1 MCTIGGSSKVYSNFD
16 FLKEKFPVLAN
27 FGELAE
33 KYLYS
38 DSNSCLL
45 KLGMIGETIVNLIF
59 IYDRIDLPVDNTSA
73 NRIHTLYREGVVT
86 SDLADILHGLRKIRN
101 KAVHENYASVED
113 GKIFIQMAYSLT
125 EWFMQT
131 YGDWNYQNKTF
142 EMPDKNVR
150 LEIVDKEK
158 EQTEEEKLIAEASK
172 VAAMALSVKKEERKS
187 QAGKAMRQRVK
198 SEAETRY
205 LIDEQLRKVGWEVD
219 TQKLRYSKGTRP
231 EKGRNIA
238 IAEWPTDSTVG
249 KKGFADYALFIDERL
264 VAIIEAKAIHKDI
277 PSVIDYQCK
286 DYSRNVRAEDEK
298 YQIGMWRNYKVPF
311 VFATNGR
318 PYLEQYDTKSGVWFL
333 DLRKSDNAPKAL
345 KGWMSPTGML
355 ELLERDIAAK
365 DQALQ
370 DMPYDLLRDKDG
382 LNLRDYQLKAIQAA
396 EHAILNGQQ
405 NILLAMATGTGKTR
419 TILGMIY
426 RFLKTGRFR
435 RILFLVDR
443 TSLGK
448 QATDV
453 FEEVKLEELMTL
465 DDIYNIKG
473 LEDKVIDKE
482 TKLQVAT
489 VQSMV
494 KRILY
499 NEGDTMPAV
508 TDFDLVIIDEAHR
521 GYILDKEMGED
532 ELLYRDQIDY
542 QSKYRSV
549 VEYFDAIKI
558 ALTATPALQT
568 TEIFGQPVY
577 KYTYREA
584 VIEGYLV
591 DHDAPHQLTT
601 KLSKEGIHYKK
612 GDIVTR
618 YDSITGEITNSELL
632 DDELDFDVDKFNRQV
647 ITEPFNK
654 AVLAEIARDIDP
666 ETPEVQGK
674 TLIYAVDDQH
684 ADLIVKILKEIY
696 TETGVDNDAIMKI
709 TGSVGGGNKKK
720 IEEAIQRFK
729 NERYPSIVVTV
740 DLLTTGI
747 DVPEIT
753 TLVFM
758 RRVKS
763 RILFEQMLGRATRL
777 CPEIHKTHF
786 EIYDPVGVYDSL
798 DEVNTM
804 KPVVVNPTATFTQ
817 LLEGLEVLTDEKQV
831 QNQINQII
839 AKLQRKKQ
847 NMSSKAMEH
856 FISLSGGYKPT
867 QFIANIQSCDSP
879 SEAKK
884 QLLACGELFKMLD
897 QLKPN
902 GGRSVIIS
910 KHEDELLEHTRGYGN
925 GSKPED
931 YLDAFA
937 MYVKT
942 KMDEIAALNIVCTR
956 PKELTRDSLKSLSLT
971 LDREGFTTQQLNT
984 AISQMTNQEITAD
997 IISLIRRYAIGS
1009 ALISHEARIKRAIDK
1024 LKKAHNFSKQ
1034 ELNWIARME
1043 KYLMEE
1049 SVLNVTVFDED
1060 GRFKSQG
1067 GFNKIN
1073 KVFGNKLENI
1083 VFELNEYLYDD
1094 GGRTA

>member
-1 MCTIGGSSKVYSNFD
+1 MKSNFE
-16 FLKEKFPVLAN
+16 FLKDSFQVLAN
-27 FGELAE
+27 FGELSE
-33 KYLYS
+33 KYLYT
-38 DSNSCLL
+38 DSNSCLM

-59 IYDRIDLPVDNTSA
+59 TYDKLPLPYDNTAVNRID
-73 NRIHTLYREGVVT
+73 TLYREGLIT
-86 SDLADILHGLRKIRN
+86 HDLADILHALRKKRN
-101 KAVHENYASVED
+101 LAVHENYASVED
-113 GKIFIQMAYSLT
+113 GKALIQMAYSLT

-131 YGDWNYQNKTF
+131 YGDWNYQSKPF
-142 EMPDKNVR
+142 VMPPDSAAAVS
-150 LEIVDKEK
+150 VDKAAEEAK
-158 EQTEEEKLIAEASK
+158 EDLLMDEASK
-172 VAAMALSVKKEERKS
+172 VAAAAPAVSMDDRRK
-187 QAGKAMRQRVK
+187 QAGKAAGRRFK

-219 TQKLRYSKGTRP
+219 TEKLRYSKGTRP
-231 EKGRNIA
+231 AKGHNIA

-249 KKGFADYALFIDERL
+249 NKGYVDYALFVGTQL
-264 VAIIEAKAIHKDI
+264 VATVEAKAIHKDI

-286 DYSRNVRAEDEK
+286 DYSRNIRAADAK
-298 YQIGMWRNYKVPF
+298 YQIGSWGKFKVPF
-311 VFATNGR
+311 TFATNGR

-333 DLRKSDNAPKAL
+333 DLRQPDNVPKAM
-345 KGWMSPTGML
+345 KGWMSPTGMMEQL
-355 ELLERDIAAK
+355 EKDIQAK
-365 DQALQ
+365 DQALKA
-370 DMPYDLLRDKDG
+370 MPYDLLRDKDG
-382 LNLRDYQLKAIQAA
+382 LNLREYQLKAIQAA
-396 EHAILNGQQ
+396 ENAILNGQQ
-405 NILLAMATGTGKTR
+405 SILLAMATGTGKTR

-443 TSLGK
+443 TSLGE

-453 FEEVKLEELMTL
+453 FKEVKLEDLMTL

-473 LEDKVIDKE
+473 LEDKAADKE
-482 TKLQVAT
+482 TRIQVAT

-499 NEGDTMPAV
+499 NGEDTMPAV

-532 ELLYRDQIDY
+532 ELLYRDQTDY

-549 VEYFDAIKI
+549 VEYFDAVKI

-591 DHDAPHQLTT
+591 DHDAPHELKT
-601 KLSKEGIHYKK
+601 KLSQDGIHYKK
-612 GDIVTR
+612 GDTVTV
-618 YDSITGEITNSELL
+618 YDTITGEITNSELL
-632 DDELDFDVDKFNRQV
+632 NDELDFDVDKFNRKV
-647 ITEPFNK
+647 ITEPFNR
-654 AVLAEIARDIDP
+654 AVLEEIARDIDP

-696 TETGVDNDAIMKI
+696 AKTGVDNDAIMKI

-720 IEEAIQRFK
+720 VEEAIKRFK
-729 NERYPSIVVTV
+729 NERYPSVVVTV

-747 DVPEIT
+747 DVREIT

-777 CPEIHKTHF
+777 CPAIHKTHF
-786 EIYDPVGVYDSL
+786 EIYDPVGVYESL
-798 DEVNTM
+798 EDVNTM
-804 KPVVVNPTATFTQ
+804 KPVVANPAASFTQ
-817 LLEGLEVLTDEKQV
+817 LLEGLEVLQDDRQV
-831 QNQINQII
+831 KNQINQIV
-839 AKLQRKKQ
+839 AKLQRRKR
-847 NMSSKAMEH
+847 NMDSRTMEH
-856 FISLSGGYKPT
+856 FISMTGGKDPT
-867 QFIANIQSCDSP
+867 QFIAELQNSKP
-879 SEAKK
+879 EEAKK
-884 QLLACGELFKMLD
+884 QLLACKDVFEML
-897 QLKPN
+897 QQTRPN
-902 GGRSVIIS
+902 GGRKLVIS
-910 KHEDELLEHTRGYGN
+910 DQEDELLSHTRGYG
-925 GSKPED
+925 SSDRPED

-937 MYVKT
+937 NYVKT
-942 KMDEIAALNIVCTR
+942 NLNEVAALNIVCTR
-956 PKELTRDSLKSLSLT
+956 PKELTRESLKSLRLT

-984 AISQMTNQEITAD
+984 AISQMTNEEITAD

-1009 ALISHEARIKRAIDK
+1009 ALISHEARIRKAVDK
-1024 LKKAHNFSKQ
+1024 LKKAHHFSKQ
-1034 ELNWIARME
+1034 ELNWISRME

-1049 SVLNVTVFDED
+1049 SVLNVAVFDED
-1060 GRFKSQG
+1060 GRFKAQG

-1073 KVFGNKLENI
+1073 KVFGNQLESI
-1083 VFELNEYLYDD
+1083 VLELNEYLYDD

>member
-1 MCTIGGSSKVYSNFD
+1 MKSNFE
-16 FLKEKFPVLAN
+16 FLKDSFPVLAN
-27 FGELAE
+27 FGELSE
-33 KYLYS
+33 KYLYT
-38 DSNSCLL
+38 DSNSCLM

-59 IYDRIDLPVDNTSA
+59 TYDKLPLPYDNTAVNRID
-73 NRIHTLYREGVVT
+73 TLYREGLIT
-86 SDLADILHGLRKIRN
+86 HDLADILHALRKKRN
-101 KAVHENYASVED
+101 LAVHENYASVED
-113 GKIFIQMAYSLT
+113 GKALIQMAYSLT

-131 YGDWNYQNKTF
+131 YGDWNYQSKPF
-142 EMPDKNVR
+142 VMPSDSAAAVS
-150 LEIVDKEK
+150 VDKAAEEAK
-158 EQTEEEKLIAEASK
+158 EDLLMDAASK
-172 VAAMALSVKKEERKS
+172 VAAAAPAVSMDDRRK
-187 QAGKAMRQRVK
+187 QAGKAAGLRFK

-219 TQKLRYSKGTRP
+219 TEKLRYSKGTRP
-231 EKGRNIA
+231 AKGHNIA

-249 KKGFADYALFIDERL
+249 NKGYVDYALFVGTQL
-264 VAIIEAKAIHKDI
+264 VATVEAKAIHKDI

-286 DYSRNVRAEDEK
+286 DYSRNIRAEDAQ
-298 YQIGMWRNYKVPF
+298 YQIGTWGEFKVPF
-311 VFATNGR
+311 TFATNGR
-318 PYLEQYDTKSGVWFL
+318 PYLKQYDTKSGIWFL
-333 DLRKSDNAPKAL
+333 DLRQPDNVPKAM
-345 KGWMSPTGML
+345 KGWMSPTGMMEQL
-355 ELLERDIAAK
+355 EKDIQAK
-365 DQALQ
+365 EQALKA
-370 DMPYDLLRDKDG
+370 MPYDLLRDKDG
-382 LNLRDYQLKAIQAA
+382 LNLREYQLKAIQAA
-396 EHAILNGQQ
+396 ENAILNGQQ

-443 TSLGK
+443 TSLGE

-453 FEEVKLEELMTL
+453 FKEVKLEDLMTL

-473 LEDKVIDKE
+473 LEDKAADKE
-482 TKLQVAT
+482 TRIQVAT

-499 NEGDTMPAV
+499 NGEDAMPAV

-532 ELLYRDQIDY
+532 ELLYRDQTDY

-549 VEYFDAIKI
+549 VEYFDAVKI

-591 DHDAPHQLTT
+591 DHDAPHELKT
-601 KLSKEGIHYKK
+601 KLSQDGIHYKK
-612 GDIVTR
+612 GDTVTV
-618 YDSITGEITNSELL
+618 YDTVTGEITNSELL
-632 DDELDFDVDKFNRQV
+632 NDELDFDVDKFNRKV
-647 ITEPFNK
+647 ITEPFNR
-654 AVLAEIARDIDP
+654 AVLEEIARDIDP

-696 TETGVDNDAIMKI
+696 AKTGVDNDAIMKI

-720 IEEAIQRFK
+720 VEEAIKRFK
-729 NERYPSIVVTV
+729 NERYPSVVVTV

-777 CPEIHKTHF
+777 CPAIHKTHF
-786 EIYDPVGVYDSL
+786 EIYDPVGVYESL
-798 DEVNTM
+798 EDVNTM
-804 KPVVVNPTATFTQ
+804 KPVVANPAASFTQ
-817 LLEGLEVLTDEKQV
+817 LLEGLEVLQDERQV
-831 QNQINQII
+831 KNQINQIV
-839 AKLQRKKQ
+839 AKLQRRKR
-847 NMSSKAMEH
+847 NMDSRTMEH
-856 FISLSGGYKPT
+856 FISMTGGKDPT
-867 QFIANIQSCDSP
+867 QFIAELQNSKP
-879 SEAKK
+879 EEAKK
-884 QLLACGELFKMLD
+884 QLLACKDVFEML
-897 QLKPN
+897 QQTRPN
-902 GGRSVIIS
+902 GGRKLVIS
-910 KHEDELLEHTRGYGN
+910 DQEDELLSHTRGYG
-925 GSKPED
+925 SSDRPED

-937 MYVKT
+937 NYVKT
-942 KMDEIAALNIVCTR
+942 NLNEVAALNIVCTR
-956 PKELTRDSLKSLSLT
+956 PKELTRESLKSLRLT

-984 AISQMTNQEITAD
+984 AISQMTNEKITAD

-1009 ALISHEARIKRAIDK
+1009 ALISHEARIRKAVDK
-1024 LKKAHNFSKQ
+1024 LKKAHHFSKQ
-1034 ELNWIARME
+1034 ELNWISRME

-1049 SVLNVTVFDED
+1049 SVLNVAVFDED
-1060 GRFKSQG
+1060 GRFKAQG

-1073 KVFGNKLENI
+1073 KVFGNQLESI
-1083 VFELNEYLYDD
+1083 VLELNEYLYDD

>member
-1 MCTIGGSSKVYSNFD
+1 MKSNFE
-16 FLKEKFPVLAN
+16 FLKDSFPVLAN
-27 FGELAE
+27 FGELSE
-33 KYLYS
+33 KYLYT
-38 DSNSCLL
+38 DSNSCLM

-59 IYDRIDLPVDNTSA
+59 TYDKLPLPYDNTAVNRID
-73 NRIHTLYREGVVT
+73 TLYREGLIT
-86 SDLADILHGLRKIRN
+86 HDLADILHALRKKRN
-101 KAVHENYASVED
+101 LAVHENYASVED
-113 GKIFIQMAYSLT
+113 GKALIQMAYSLT

-131 YGDWNYQNKTF
+131 YGDWNYQSKPF
-142 EMPDKNVR
+142 VMPSDSASAVS
-150 LEIVDKEK
+150 VDKAAEEAK
-158 EQTEEEKLIAEASK
+158 EDLLMDEASK
-172 VAAMALSVKKEERKS
+172 VAAAAPAVSMDDRRK
-187 QAGKAMRQRVK
+187 QAGKAAGRRFK

-205 LIDEQLRKVGWEVD
+205 LIDEQLRKVGWEAD
-219 TQKLRYSKGTRP
+219 TEKLRYSKGTRP
-231 EKGRNIA
+231 AKGHNIA

-249 KKGFADYALFIDERL
+249 NKGYVDYALFVGTQL
-264 VAIIEAKAIHKDI
+264 VATVEAKAIHKDI

-286 DYSRNVRAEDEK
+286 DYSRNIRAEDAK
-298 YQIGMWRNYKVPF
+298 YQIGTWGNFKVPF
-311 VFATNGR
+311 TFATNGR
-318 PYLEQYDTKSGVWFL
+318 PYLKQYDTKSGVWFL
-333 DLRKSDNAPKAL
+333 DLRQPDNVPKAM
-345 KGWMSPTGML
+345 KGWMSPTGMMEQL
-355 ELLERDIAAK
+355 EKDIQAK
-365 DQALQ
+365 EQALKA
-370 DMPYDLLRDKDG
+370 MPYDLLRDKDG
-382 LNLRDYQLKAIQAA
+382 LNLREYQLKAIQAA
-396 EHAILNGQQ
+396 ENAILNGQQ

-443 TSLGK
+443 TSLGE

-453 FEEVKLEELMTL
+453 FKEVKLEDLMTL

-473 LEDKVIDKE
+473 LEDKAADKE
-482 TKLQVAT
+482 TRIQVAT

-499 NEGDTMPAV
+499 NGEDTMPAV

-532 ELLYRDQIDY
+532 ELLYRDQTDY

-549 VEYFDAIKI
+549 VEYFDAVKI

-591 DHDAPHQLTT
+591 DHDAPHELKT
-601 KLSKEGIHYKK
+601 KLSQEGIHYKK
-612 GDIVTR
+612 GDTVTV
-618 YDSITGEITNSELL
+618 YDTVTGEITNSELL
-632 DDELDFDVDKFNRQV
+632 NDELDFDVDKFNRKV
-647 ITEPFNK
+647 ITEPFNR
-654 AVLAEIARDIDP
+654 AVLEEIARDIDP

-696 TETGVDNDAIMKI
+696 AKTGVDNDAIMKI

-720 IEEAIQRFK
+720 VEEAIKRFK
-729 NERYPSIVVTV
+729 NERYPSVVVTV

-777 CPEIHKTHF
+777 CPAIHKTHF
-786 EIYDPVGVYDSL
+786 EIYDPVGVYESL
-798 DEVNTM
+798 EDVNTM
-804 KPVVVNPTATFTQ
+804 KPVVANPAASFTQ
-817 LLEGLEVLTDEKQV
+817 LLDGLEVLQDDRQV
-831 QNQINQII
+831 KNQINQIV
-839 AKLQRKKQ
+839 AKLQRRKR
-847 NMSSKAMEH
+847 NMDSRTMEH
-856 FISLSGGYKPT
+856 FISMTGGKDPT
-867 QFIANIQSCDSP
+867 QFIAELQNSKP
-879 SEAKK
+879 EEAKK
-884 QLLACGELFKMLD
+884 QLLACKDVFEML
-897 QLKPN
+897 QQTRPN
-902 GGRSVIIS
+902 GGRKLVIS
-910 KHEDELLEHTRGYGN
+910 DQEDELLSHTRGYG
-925 GSKPED
+925 SSDRPED

-937 MYVKT
+937 NYVKT
-942 KMDEIAALNIVCTR
+942 NLNEVAALNIVCTR
-956 PKELTRDSLKSLSLT
+956 PKELTRESLKSLRLT

-984 AISQMTNQEITAD
+984 AISQMTNEEITAD

-1009 ALISHEARIKRAIDK
+1009 ALISHEARIRKAVDK
-1024 LKKAHNFSKQ
+1024 LKKAHHFSMQ
-1034 ELNWIARME
+1034 ELNWISRME

-1049 SVLNVTVFDED
+1049 SVLNVAVFDED
-1060 GRFKSQG
+1060 GRFKAQG

-1073 KVFGNKLENI
+1073 KVFGNQLESI
-1083 VFELNEYLYDD
+1083 VLELNEYLYDD